1 MYIGLKI
8 EFSYWYGSSLTNLKI
23 EVDDA
28 YQNKLCGLC
37 GKFNNNQG
45 DDFTSSAGV
54 IEASVEPI
62 GGIFYLSLSDPF
74 ANSWLFVDPSF
85 Q

>member
-1 MYIGLKI
+1 VYIGLKI
-8 EFSYWYGSSLTNLKI
+8 EFSYWYTNWLTNLKI

-62 GGIFYLSLSDPF
+62 NGHFYLSLSDPF

>member
-8 EFSYWYGSSLTNLKI
+8 EFDTNWLTNLKI
-23 EVDDA
+23 EVGDA
-28 YQNKLCGLC
+28 YKNKLCGLC
-37 GKFNNNQG
+37 GKFNDNPG

-54 IEASVEPI
+54 IEASVT
-62 GGIFYLSLSDPF
+62 PF
-74 ANSWLFVDPSF
+74 ANSWLFVDPNF

>member
-8 EFSYWYGSSLTNLKI
+8 EFSYWYTNWLTNLKI

-37 GKFNNNQG
+37 GKFNNNPG

-54 IEASVEPI
+54 VEASVT
-62 GGIFYLSLSDPF
+62 PF
-74 ANSWLFVDPSF
+74 ANSWFFVDPSF